1 MKHIRLIASLWALL
15 IATHL
20 SAQQPL
26 VLQLSDTVVRNN
38 DTLRLDI
45 SVRQFTNIGSI
56 QFSLKWDTLVMR
68 YVNFEQT
75 DLAFVAVGAT
85 ANARNALRFSWIDFE
100 GNGKTLADGK
110 SMVRLK
116 FFVKGTPGASTTITF
131 SNEPIPIEIAR
142 AKTTGSGFEAIPL
155 TPQNGKVT
163 IEGGSTGTAL
173 QANFGITDVRCANGS
188 DGTINTTVRNAPTGA
203 TVRWTGPNNFQ
214 SQQEDIANLKAG
226 TYQFSILNST
236 GATLLDTIFTIQQP
250 ARALAIDTITTDSAG
265 CQPSGKAT
273 IAASGGTAPY
283 KYSINNNFVNSNQFT
298 NLAAGRY
305 TLTVRDSNSCT
316 VSDTFSIAAAK
327 NQVAVDTIVTT
338 QAGCG
343 VATGTALATAK
354 GGATPY
360 AYSINNN
367 FVPTNQF
374 TSLAAG
380 IYTLTVR
387 DANNCMASA
396 TFNIL
401 TSNSQII
408 IDTII
413 TASSG
418 CTQQATGTAIVNA
431 RGGAT
436 PYSYSVGNTFVNT
449 NQFTNLAAGR
459 YTLTVRDANNCTTSD
474 TFSIRTS
481 NPPQVELG
489 DTVFVCQGENAM
501 LDAGVQ
507 TTYRWSNGATT
518 RSISVAN
525 PGIYSVTVSNT
536 AGCTAFDSVRVQAG
550 NTFDLKI
557 ENDTLAVCPQKSLQL
572 RASAAETYRW
582 IDTSKTLS
590 KLDIANPIAKPRFT
604 SRYTVIASNGCNAD
618 TASVEVQVLK
628 TTATAG
634 PDTCVGP
641 GTTLELYASGGAAY
655 FWFLSEYS
663 VSNPRIPNPTTEPK
677 DSTAYYV
684 MITDVNGCQIL
695 DTIDV
700 MVANN
705 PLDILAVNMITPNG
719 DGKNDVLEFSSLKKY
734 GINTLKVYNRWGDLV
749 YQKINYQGDSD
760 RFDGTRNGKPLP
772 AGNYFY
778 VLSFRTGDVKQ
789 TLTILRN

>member
-1 MKHIRLIASLWALL
+1 MKHIKLIVSFWALL
-15 IATHL
+15 TAAHL

-26 VLQLSDTVVRNN
+26 VLLLPDTVVRNN

-45 SVRQFTNIGSI
+45 TVRQFTDIGSI

-68 YVNFEQT
+68 YVNFEQS
-75 DLAFVAVGAT
+75 DLTFVAVGAT

-100 GNGKTLADGK
+100 GNGKTLANGK

-116 FFVKGTPGASTTITF
+116 FFVKGTPGASTALTF
-131 SNEPIPIEIAR
+131 SDTPLPIEIAR

-163 IEGGSTGTAL
+163 IEGGSTGTIL
-173 QANFGITDVRCANGS
+173 QANFVITDVRCANGS
-188 DGTINTTVRNAPTGA
+188 DGAINTTVRNAPIGA
-203 TVRWTGPNNFQ
+203 TVRWTGPDNFQ

-226 TYQFSILNST
+226 TYTFAILNNT
-236 GATLLDTIFTIQQP
+236 GGTLLDTTFTVRQP

-265 CQPSGKAT
+265 CQPTGRAT
-273 IAASGGTAPY
+273 ITASGGTAPY
-283 KYSINNNFVNSNQFT
+283 SYRIGNNFVNTNQFA

-316 VSDTFSIAAAK
+316 VSDTFTIAASKA
-327 NQVAVDTIVTT
+327 QVTIDTIVTT

-354 GGATPY
+354 GGVAPY
-360 AYSINNN
+360 SYSINNN

-374 TSLAAG
+374 ASLAAG

-387 DANNCMASA
+387 DANNCTASA

-418 CTQQATGTAIVNA
+418 CTQATGTAIVNA
-431 RGGAT
+431 RGGTT
-436 PYSYSVGNTFVNT
+436 PYSYSVGNNFINT
-449 NQFTNLAAGR
+449 NQFANLAAGR

-489 DTVFVCQGENAM
+489 DTVFVCQGENTM

-536 AGCTAFDSVRVQAG
+536 VGCTASDSVRVQAG
-550 NTFDLKI
+550 NTFNLKI

-618 TASVEVQVLK
+618 TASVEVQVFK
-628 TTATAG
+628 TEATAG
-634 PDTCVGP
+634 PDTCVAP
-641 GTTLELYASGGAAY
+641 GAILELYASGGDAY

-663 VSNPRIPNPTTEPK
+663 VSNPRISNPTTEPE
-677 DSTAYYV
+677 DSTSYYV
-684 MITDVNGCQIL
+684 MITDINGCQIL

-719 DGKNDVLEFSSLKKY
+719 DGKNDALEFSGLAKY
-734 GINTLKVYNRWGDLV
+734 GLNTLKVYNRWGDLV
-749 YQKINYQGDSD
+749 YQKIDYQKDEE

-778 VLSFRTGDVKQ
+778 VLSFKTGDVKQ